1 MDRLLWHKL
10 EILVVVRSRF
20 SGSRASFFLFL
31 EVYILPFISFRS
43 KMRPLD
49 LKLHFHVVKPVPS
62 IKSNDFESEVWK
74 VKTWFGWNQICNK
87 EVGSGL
93 RDGGLAG

>member
-1 MDRLLWHKL
+1 
-10 EILVVVRSRF
+10 
-20 SGSRASFFLFL
+20 
-31 EVYILPFISFRS
+31 
-43 KMRPLD
+43 MRPLD
-49 LKLHFHVVKPVPS
+49 LKLNFHVVKSVPS

-74 VKTWFGWNQICNK
+74 VKTWFGRNQICNK